1 MRRSVVGLVAGCVG
15 LALAGVAA
23 AGFVTATSGSLTL
36 QSDAGDFVGQGQAA
50 SFSSPADTFLSH
62 GNGSTMRVDDVRTAL
77 RGVRSGAPR

>member
-36 QSDAGDFVGQGQAA
+36 QSDPGDYVGQGQAA
-50 SFSSPADTFLSH
+50 SFSAPADTFLSH
-62 GNGSTMRVDDVRTAL
+62 VTATASQTASVRL
-77 RGVRSGAPR
+77 R